1 MRNPN
6 TGLSF
11 VCAKSTALPPTT
23 FVSTEAVLWL
33 LEHLEGATSER
44 AALEVMQE
52 MLAAGLVRHASGS
65 TGHPFLYGFYLYY
78 VVERGQDGREVASRY
93 GGDTEAFSSD
103 WVEVGLEFFRPEQEE
118 QDDTMGADPPNF
130 LKPDIRRFSGNA
142 KDFNKPKKERREDG
156 FKSFSVDVDF
166 ASKSDR
172 PEWAEGK
179 YQKKFRPNRSFE
191 LRLNWSVATGTIVTE
206 LVSTW
211 ARKAQSNGLSIV
223 PLPGD
228 PFALP
233 SQNSDPI
240 RGPIY
245 IELDTECLKMEDK
258 HIFEEFSEDSWDH
271 RLFLFRECIVKRFG
285 FVACSTDPN
294 QQKSCATFSTHH
306 QYIHCT
312 GNCFVLIPT
321 LLPTKKQGILG
332 LRHKK
337 TAGSGQERRE
347 ESPPVGSVPKEQNII
362 SRAADGQ
369 TQVKYS
375 HNETG
380 FLWSWNFMISRRW
393 KNLSTTGAT
402 GDIAFMDKLLADFR
416 RFCENRD
423 GRLEHYWEECQEAR
437 RVGELGARGGGL

>member
-1 MRNPN
+1 MEI
-6 TGLSF
+6 LQ
-11 VCAKSTALPPTT
+11 A
-23 FVSTEAVLWL
+23 
-33 LEHLEGATSER
+33 
-44 AALEVMQE
+44 
-52 MLAAGLVRHASGS
+52 MLAAGMLRHASGNPS
-65 TGHPFLYGFYLYY
+65 HPFLYGFYLYY
-78 VVERGQDGREVASRY
+78 VVERAWEGREQGSGQY
-93 GGDTEAFSSD
+93 QGDMEAFSND
-103 WVEVGLEFFRPEQEE
+103 WVEVGLEYFRPESEE
-118 QDDTMGADPPNF
+118 QEDAMGADPPNF

-142 KDFNKPKKERREDG
+142 RDFDKPRKEKRVDDFR
-156 FKSFSVDVDF
+156 KFSLDVDF
-166 ASKSDR
+166 AAKSDR

-179 YQKKFRPNRSFE
+179 YQRKFRPNRSFE
-191 LRLNWSVATGTIVTE
+191 LRVNWSVATGAIVTE

-233 SQNSDPI
+233 SQDSDPI

-245 IELDTECLKMEDK
+245 IELDTQCLKLDDR
-258 HIFEEFSEDSWDH
+258 HIFQEFAEDSWDH
-271 RLFLFRECIVKRFG
+271 RLFLFRESIVKRFG
-285 FVACSTDPN
+285 FVACSTDSN
-294 QQKSCATFSTHH
+294 QQKSSATFSTRH

-332 LRHKK
+332 LRQKK
-337 TAGSGQERRE
+337 SNSASQERRE
-347 ESPPVGSVPKEQNII
+347 ESPPVGSAPSVTTDINVI
-362 SRAADGQ
+362 SRAADGT
-369 TQVKYS
+369 TQVPYS

-416 RFCENRD
+416 RFCDNKE
-423 GRLEHYWEECQEAR
+423 GRLVEYWDRCQEAR
-437 RVGELGARGGGL
+437 RGQGGREAEE